1 MIFCQSFQIC
11 SSGNIEIMEEEK
23 LLVRCVIST
32 NGTSPTIRKSINLD
46 NSGQYENLRRVIQPA
61 LPQGTITSC
70 TVYYSALNADS
81 NPITEL
87 IVDKAEKLGLDL
99 NALFARMFPCAEVAH
114 WFLVIHINGTKPG
127 HHHQA
132 TCHVILEKDQGFVH
146 ISENDNLDDLLW
158 QRRWATPDQQ
168 ITTKKEILLD
178 EDKVYEKQIKMKNL
192 LPYLLT
198 EVATNPYSLCKAN
211 CQHFVLGLLDSVGL
225 ARDSVHT
232 RMIGGCCCD
241 N

>member
-1 MIFCQSFQIC
+1 
-11 SSGNIEIMEEEK
+11 MEEKK
-23 LLVRCVIST
+23 LLVRSVIST
-32 NGTSPTIRKSINLD
+32 NGTSPTIKKSINLD
-46 NSGQYENLRRVIQPA
+46 NSGQFENIRRVIQPA
-61 LPQGTITSC
+61 LPPGIITSC

-87 IVDKAEKLGLDL
+87 IVNKVETKMGLDL
-99 NALFARMFPCAEVAH
+99 NALFARMFPCAELAH
-114 WFLVIHINGTKPG
+114 WFLVIHINGIKAG
-127 HHHQA
+127 HHSYG

-146 ISENDNLDDLLW
+146 ISENDNLDDLLE
-158 QRRWATPDQQ
+158 QRRCATPDKK
-168 ITTKKEILLD
+168 ITSIKEILLD
-178 EDKVYEKQIKMKNL
+178 EKELYEKQIKMKNL

-232 RMIGGCCCD
+232 RIIGGCCCD